1 MGCRGNDGV
10 MKYALFICVEEGVR
24 PSDAQR
30 QAIPDAVEAWIAD
43 TTARGIRVGGWQLAP
58 ADEATTVRV
67 RDGEPR
73 RDEGSFADPARRI
86 AGLNILECPGDHEAL
101 EVARRHPVAAFG
113 TVELRR
119 LDD

>member
-24 PSDAQR
+24 PTDDQR
-30 QAIPDAVEAWIAD
+30 RAIPDAVAAWIAD
-43 TTARGIRVGGWQLAP
+43 TTARGIRLGGWQLAP
-58 ADEATTVRV
+58 PAEATTVRV

-73 RDEGSFADPARRI
+73 RGAGSFADPAHRI
-86 AGLNILECPGDHEAL
+86 AGLNILECAYDREAL
-101 EVARRHPVAAFG
+101 EVARQHPVAAFG

-119 LDD
+119 LEE